1 MKTAV
6 VSLTLRGAELALK
19 IGYQMKADIYVK
31 NQVIEKYVMSDRLFL
46 VHPVTTEFSTLIEKL
61 FNSYDALVFVMAC
74 GIVVRSIAPYIKDK
88 VNDPAV
94 LVVDEKGQ
102 HVISLLSGH
111 IGGANKLAKEVAR
124 LTGGVPVITTATDV
138 NNVIAFDVF
147 AVENGCIIEN
157 IKDLKYISSELVNG
171 GEVGFYTDC
180 TISGTLPENVIKE
193 QLPGSCKYGV
203 VLSNVLNIPYKAEKI
218 LIIRPK
224 NLILGI
230 GCRKGTSTE
239 AIENAVE
246 HFLNKNNKS
255 LLSIKYLASIDLKK
269 EEKGIVEFC
278 KRTGI
283 EFRTFSAEVIKSIED
298 RFTASTFVKKS
309 VGVGSVSEACAVM
322 GGNNAKLICP
332 KTVYKGITLALAEEE
347 RVFYI

>member
-6 VSLTLRGAELALK
+6 ISLTRRGAELALK
-19 IGYQMKADIYVK
+19 IGYQLKADIYAK
-31 NQVIEKYVMSDRLFL
+31 NQFVEKYVIKDKLFL
-46 VHPVTTEFSTLIEKL
+46 IHPVTTEFSTLIERV

-94 LVVDEKGQ
+94 VVVDEKGQ

-111 IGGANKLAKEVAR
+111 IGGANKLAREVAC

-138 NNVIAFDVF
+138 NEVIAFDVF
-147 AVENGCIIEN
+147 AVENGCAIEN
-157 IKDLKYISSELVNG
+157 LKDLKYISSELVNG

-180 TISGTLPENVIKE
+180 KLSGTLPGNIIDDVP
-193 QLPGSCKYGV
+193 PGSCKYGV
-203 VLSNVLNIPYKAEKI
+203 VLSNSTDVPYKAEKV
-218 LIIRPK
+218 LYIRPR

-230 GCRKGTSTE
+230 GCKKGTSRD

-246 HFLNKNNKS
+246 DFMLKNKKS
-255 LLSIKYLASIDLKK
+255 LLSVKYLASIDLKK
-269 EEKGIVEFC
+269 QEKGIVEFC
-278 KRTGI
+278 KDKGI
-283 EFRTFSAEVIKSIED
+283 EFRTFSAEVIRSIED
-298 RFTASTFVKKS
+298 RFTVSPFVKKN
-309 VGVGSVSEACAVM
+309 VGVGSVAEACAVM
-322 GGNNAKLICP
+322 GGDNAKLICP

>member
-6 VSLTLRGAELALK
+6 ISLTLRGAELALK

-31 NQVIEKYVMSDRLFL
+31 NQYIEKYVMSDKLFL

-61 FNSYDALVFVMAC
+61 FKSYDALVFVMAC
-74 GIVVRSIAPYIKDK
+74 GIVVRSIAPYIRDK

-111 IGGANKLAKEVAR
+111 IGGANKLAKEVAQM
-124 LTGGVPVITTATDV
+124 TGGVPVITTATDV
-138 NNVIAFDVF
+138 NDVIAFDVF
-147 AVENGCIIEN
+147 AVENGCTVEN

-171 GEVGFYTDC
+171 GEVGLYTDC
-180 TISGTLPENVIKE
+180 TVSGTLPGNVIVE
-193 QLPGSCKYGV
+193 QPPGSCKYGV
-203 VLSNVLNIPYKAEKI
+203 VLTNALDIPYKAEKL

-230 GCRKGTSTE
+230 GCRKGVSVE
-239 AIENAVE
+239 AIESAVE
-246 HFLNKNNKS
+246 DFLKKNNRS
-255 LLSIKYLASIDLKK
+255 LLSVKLLASIDLKK
-269 EEKGIVEFC
+269 EEKGIIEFC
-278 KRTGI
+278 KKTRI

-298 RFTASTFVKKS
+298 RFTASPFVKKN

-322 GGNNAKLICP
+322 GGDNARLICS
-332 KTVYKGITLALAEEE
+332 KTIYKGITLALTEEE